1 MVERSDYYVYVY
13 IDPRNY
19 EEFYY
24 GKGKG
29 TRKYSHLSD
38 SNDTQEKTMRIQEIR
53 KSGLEPIIKVIAA
66 NLTEHEAFLI
76 ETTLIWK
83 LGRLLTNKVAGQYS
97 EKFRKPNTLH
107 LDLYGFDFQNGVY
120 LVNVGEGQHRCW
132 ADCKSYGFLSAG
144 QGRQWNEPIQTL
156 REGDVVVAYLKR
168 RRNIGGYVGIGV
180 VAASAVMAQHFRI
193 DGKRLDQLDLMQPG
207 ILENASD
214 PEKAEYLVRVSWTAA
229 VDAENGKWISN
240 KNLYTT
246 QLIKSSL
253 QNQPETLVF
262 LKAEFGINPYSLLK

>member
-1 MVERSDYYVYVY
+1 MLEPSDYYVYVC

-24 GKGKG
+24 GKGRG
-29 TRKYSHLSD
+29 SRKYSHLSD
-38 SNDTQEKTMRIQEIR
+38 SNDTQEKAIRIQEIR

-97 EKFRKPNTLH
+97 EKFRKPNSLH

-132 ADCKSYGFLSAG
+132 ADCKRHGFLSAG

-156 REGDVVVAYLKR
+156 RVGDVVVAYLKR
-168 RRNIGGYVGIGV
+168 KKNIGGYVGIGTV
-180 VAASAVMAQHFRI
+180 TQSAVMAQDFRI
-193 DGKRLDQLDLMQPG
+193 DGMRLDQLDLMQFG

-214 PEKAEYLVRVSWTAA
+214 PEKAEYQVRVSWA
-229 VDAENGKWISN
+229 VTVNAENGKWVRN
-240 KNLYTT
+240 QNLFTT
-246 QLIKSSL
+246 QLIKASL
-253 QNQPETLVF
+253 QNQPETIKF
-262 LKAEFGINPYSLLK
+262 LKDEFGINPYSLLK